1 MNNQNLAR
9 NNPDFQDDGSTSLV
23 MPTIMTGTTSTPE
36 NEFLVRLREL
46 EETNG
51 NLEIL
56 LEQSS
61 KKLTEVVATNAKF
74 IRIIAHDLRSPFSS
88 IMGILEILKESLHD
102 YNIDEIE
109 NYINIA
115 SESANRT
122 LNLLDNL
129 VVWTVL
135 QNKEK
140 SFNPVKVNLYELIE
154 LELENFS
161 NSARQKGISSKNS
174 IGMSLDVSA
183 DVQMIKTVLRNLIN
197 NAIKYT
203 NNNGKIKVSAI
214 KRGQFIEVSIQDT
227 GIGIP
232 QKMQEELFN
241 KQEFHST
248 EGTNH
253 EQGTGLGLLLCMEFI
268 ELHGGQIRFISEP
281 GKGSTF
287 FFTLPKYK

>member
-1 MNNQNLAR
+1 VNNQNLAR

>member
-1 MNNQNLAR
+1 VNNLNQAR
-9 NNPDFQDDGSTSLV
+9 NNPGQQNESSKSLV
-23 MPTIMTGTTSTPE
+23 MPAIMNEISTTPG
-36 NEFLVRLREL
+36 NEFLSRLREL
-46 EETNG
+46 EEINS
-51 NLEIL
+51 NLEIQ

-61 KKLTEVVATNAKF
+61 IKLAEVIKTNAKF

-88 IMGILEILKESLHD
+88 IIGILEILKESIHD
-102 YNIDEIE
+102 YDINEIE

-140 SFNPVKVNLYELIE
+140 SFIPVRINIHELIIQ
-154 LELENFS
+154 ELENLNTFY
-161 NSARQKGISSKNS
+161 RQKGISIGNS
-174 IGMSLDVSA
+174 TAPGLYANA
-183 DVQMIKTVLRNLIN
+183 DIQMVKTILRNLII

-203 NNNGKIKVSAI
+203 NKGGEILISASSR
-214 KRGQFIEVSIQDT
+214 KQFIEISVEDNGV
-227 GIGIP
+227 GISLKTQG
-232 QKMQEELFN
+232 ELFK

-253 EQGTGLGLLLCMEFI
+253 EQGTGLGLLLCKEFV
-268 ELHGGQIRFISEP
+268 ELHRGKIWFVSEP

-287 FFTLPKYK
+287 FFTLPNYK